1 MSLSKKIFVTFFIAV
16 TALLSAVL
24 YLIDTQAE
32 QHETQ
37 RIIANL
43 DKTRQQ
49 FQRGFETE
57 QVQIQ
62 TLTRIISSDQKFR
75 SFLSHIK
82 DNFYPFTEEIGK
94 DTGADF
100 VFMLDDTPSVRASY
114 IATGNQALPLE
125 RHLADFEI
133 TPHLNSGLIESKMVS
148 LTSGLYSSHF
158 IPLKENLMDDYAVGL
173 LVVCNAI
180 NDKRISR
187 LLVAGEDFQA
197 VFFNQGQVVAKNT
210 AADFAETALQQRP
223 AILKNGSFLWN
234 KKRYIAKQILFAPQN
249 PQAGYIL
256 SANLDQALETFKQLQ
271 RKILWTG
278 VQTLVLGAFL
288 FAVISRR
295 ITKPLRLITTGT
307 LEIKQGHYQHRIDY
321 RSADE
326 VGQLAEAFNIM
337 ASGLQ
342 EKELIR
348 STFNKYVDPVIVSEL
363 LSQPDKLKIGGER
376 KKQTV
381 LFSDIAGF
389 THFSEQM
396 PAEELVSLLNEYLTA
411 MTAEITR
418 QHGIL
423 DKFIGDAI
431 MAFWTPQLCG
441 ENHALYAC
449 HTALAMQKTLQIL
462 RPQWLAKG
470 RPAIAVRI
478 GIATGEM
485 IVGNIGSDQ
494 ARSYTCIGDKVN
506 YSSRLEGLNK
516 YYGTQIIIDRQTA
529 VDTPGLLIRE
539 LDTVRVKG
547 RDESEPI
554 YELLP
559 FSDQS
564 DAVVLAKIAHYQQA
578 LVLYQQ
584 GQFQQAAE
592 NFAEI
597 ENDSP
602 SCLMLERCQQ
612 FIRHPP
618 KMWDGVYSMPEK

>member
-49 FQRGFETE
+49 FQRDFEAE

-62 TLTRIISSDQKFR
+62 TLARIISSDQKFR

-100 VFMLDDTPSVRASY
+100 VFMLDDTASVRAFY
-114 IATGNQALPLE
+114 IAANNQPLALE
-125 RHLADFEI
+125 RHFADFEI
-133 TPHLNSGLIESKMVS
+133 TAHLNSGLIQSKMVS
-148 LTSGLYSSHF
+148 LASGLYSSHF

-210 AADFAETALQQRP
+210 RADFAQAALQQRS
-223 AILKNGSFLWN
+223 AIVKNGSFVWN
-234 KKRYIAKQILFAPQN
+234 KNRYIAKQILFDPKT

-256 SANLDQALETFKQLQ
+256 SANLDQALEAFKQLQ
-271 RKILWTG
+271 RQILWTG
-278 VQTLVLGAFL
+278 CETLVLGALL
-288 FAVISRR
+288 FVVISGR

-307 LEIKQGHYQHRIDY
+307 LEIKQGHYEHRIDY
-321 RSADE
+321 RSGDE
-326 VGQLAEAFNIM
+326 VGQLAEAFNTM

-363 LSQPDKLKIGGER
+363 LSQPDKLKMGGER

-389 THFSEQM
+389 THFSERI
-396 PAEELVSLLNEYLTA
+396 PAEELVSLLNEYLTV

-418 QHGIL
+418 QHGVL

-449 HTALAMQKTLQIL
+449 HTALAMQQSLQTL

-470 RPAIAVRI
+470 KPEIEVRI

-516 YYGTQIIIDRQTA
+516 HYGTQIIIDRQTA
-529 VDTPGLLIRE
+529 MDAPGLLVRE

-547 RDESEPI
+547 REEGEAI
-554 YELLP
+554 YELLAL
-559 FSDQS
+559 SS
-564 DAVVLAKIAHYQQA
+564 LADKALLPTIARYQHG
-578 LVLYQQ
+578 LVLYRQ
-584 GQFQQAAE
+584 GQFQQARDT
-592 NFAEI
+592 FAEI
-597 ENDSP
+597 ENDPP
-602 SCLMLERCQQ
+602 SSVMVQRCQEFIQHPPTFWDGIYSMLE
-612 FIRHPP
+612 
-618 KMWDGVYSMPEK
+618 K